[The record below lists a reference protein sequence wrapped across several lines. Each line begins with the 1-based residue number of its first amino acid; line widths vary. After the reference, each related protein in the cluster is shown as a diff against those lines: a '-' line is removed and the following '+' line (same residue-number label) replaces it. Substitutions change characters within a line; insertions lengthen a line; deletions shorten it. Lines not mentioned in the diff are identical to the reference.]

1 MKNDSRTAKYY
12 DITSQISK
20 GKEIIS
26 EELLLIKKV
35 FKKDSTVLDLGCG
48 TGRHLI
54 PLFNSNYFSKIVG
67 LDITKEHLDIL
78 KKNLPQINYKDLI
91 NADFNDFEFNDQ
103 KFDGIFLFW
112 NALNEIC
119 LTDKSLDDFVKKCLN
134 ILNPKGKILINIDD
148 IKTFDI
154 EKLNFEYE
162 IPENE
167 LGLKNYQ
174 FKVIKFNS
182 EKNLSISEE
191 SFYTNKE
198 ILRSEITQRWWT
210 LEEISTSA
218 KNFGLELK
226 QEKITSNNELY
237 IVLSR

>member
-12 DITSQISK
+12 DLTSQISK
-20 GKEIIS
+20 GKDIVL

-54 PLFNSNYFSKIVG
+54 PLFNYNYFKRIVG
-67 LDITKEHLDIL
+67 LDITKEHLDML
-78 KKNLPQINYKDLI
+78 KKKLPQINSKDVI
-91 NADFNDFEFNDQ
+91 NADFNDFDFGDQ

-119 LTDKSLDDFVKKCLN
+119 LTDKSLEEFIVKCFS
-134 ILNPKGKILINIDD
+134 ILTPKGKLLINIDD
-148 IKTFDI
+148 IKTFNI
-154 EKLNFEYE
+154 EKLNFDYE
-162 IPENE
+162 IPEND

-174 FKVIKFNS
+174 FKVVKFNS
-182 EKNLSISEE
+182 EKNLTISEE

-198 ILRSEITQRWWT
+198 IFRSEITQRWWT
-210 LEEISTSA
+210 LEDISSSA
-218 KNFGLELK
+218 KIFGLKLRQK
-226 QEKITSNNELY
+226 KISLNNELY
-237 IVLSR
+237 IVLSK